1 MATANAI
8 KITTSMTYANG
19 NLASLT
25 IPSRSQS
32 LTQNT
37 AAPAR
42 AGGSQTIGFAAHE
55 ALVVTD
61 ITTLGVA
68 SFRNRDAT
76 NFVEIGVDVAATF
89 YPLVRL
95 NANESWIFRLSQG
108 ITLYAQADTAAVILD
123 RDILDD

>member
-1 MATANAI
+1 MANEIKVTA
-8 KITTSMTYANG
+8 SLTYANG
-19 NLASLT
+19 NLGSLT
-25 IPSRSQS
+25 VPSRTQQI
-32 LTQNT
+32 TQNT

-61 ITTLGVA
+61 ITTLGVVH
-68 SFRNRDAT
+68 FRNRDAT
-76 NFVEIGVDVAATF
+76 NFVEIGVDVAGTF
-89 YPLVRL
+89 YPVVRL
-95 NANESWIFRLSQG
+95 NANESWIFRSAQG